1 MQVSLLS
8 IRRLHGAHT
17 TPVMPCRGISFILR
31 IRAISAAERRRDHA
45 NIFLFVLAIHIK
57 LLSRLLGC
65 LLLFPSFLPSFL
77 PSLLYCL
84 SFSLPLLHS
93 LSFSQAFLNPSS
105 TPLYLSLL
113 PSSMFLT
120 ILSDLQYEIY
130 LSSTMIHL
138 MLLGFQC

>member
-1 MQVSLLS
+1 M
-8 IRRLHGAHT
+8 
-17 TPVMPCRGISFILR
+17 PVMPCRGISFILR

-45 NIFLFVLAIHIK
+45 YILLFVLAIHIK

-65 LLLFPSFLPSFL
+65 LLLFPSFLPS
-77 PSLLYCL
+77 LLYCL

-93 LSFSQAFLNPSS
+93 LSFSKAFLNPSS

-120 ILSDLQYEIY
+120 ISSNLQYEIY